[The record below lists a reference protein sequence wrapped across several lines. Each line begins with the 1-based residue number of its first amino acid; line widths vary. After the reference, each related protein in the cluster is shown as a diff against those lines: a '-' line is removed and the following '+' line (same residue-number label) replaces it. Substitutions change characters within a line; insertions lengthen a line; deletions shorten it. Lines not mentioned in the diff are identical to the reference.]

1 MSKLDIARLSTD
13 DLWKI
18 HETVAEVLADRIIA
32 EKAVLDSR
40 LALLKQPRPFKPQ
53 SGEVNK
59 EAVRPKRKYPKVLQK
74 YWNPQDHSQT
84 WSGRGKQPYWVA
96 KLLKSG
102 VKLDELIMPQYRK
115 RKAA

>member
-1 MSKLDIARLSTD
+1 MSKLDIAKLSTD
-13 DLWKI
+13 ELWKI
-18 HETVAEVLADRIIA
+18 HETVTEVLADRIIA
-32 EKAVLDSR
+32 EREILNTR
-40 LALLKQPRPFKPQ
+40 LALLKQPRSSRQQ
-53 SGEVNK
+53 SSEADK

-115 RKAA
+115 KNAA